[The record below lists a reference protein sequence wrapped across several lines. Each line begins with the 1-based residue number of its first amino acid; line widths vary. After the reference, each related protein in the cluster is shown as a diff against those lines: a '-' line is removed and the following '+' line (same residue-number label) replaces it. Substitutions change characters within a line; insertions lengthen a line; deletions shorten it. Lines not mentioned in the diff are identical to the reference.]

1 MKYYE
6 QDLFPTFDQHLA
18 ANDGKIEGVDVS
30 PSRRFFGGEIV
41 FEPTGTGR
49 FRVTARDAEHRV
61 LWGYIGSRET
71 VNQLHCLVAVYTTLQ
86 NMLEDAL
93 QDKGFFVKPI
103 EEPMAAAHRALGE
116 LEKTLQWLRN
126 SLDVKKVSDATL
138 QRASDIARIAY
149 DAECQIRLEA
159 NHLKGMKARPE

>member
-6 QDLFPTFDQHLA
+6 HDLFPTFDQHLA
-18 ANDGKIEGVDVS
+18 ANAGRLEGIDVS
-30 PSRRFFGGEIV
+30 PNRRFFGGEIV

-61 LWGYIGSRET
+61 LWGYIGSKET
-71 VNQLHCLVAVYTTLQ
+71 VNQVHCLVAIYTTLQ
-86 NMLEDAL
+86 RMLTDAL
-93 QDKGFFVKPI
+93 EDKGFFVKPI
-103 EEPMAAAHRALGE
+103 EEPMAAAQRALGE
-116 LEKTLQWLRN
+116 LEETLHWLRK
-126 SLDVKKVSDATL
+126 SLDVKKVSEATL
-138 QRASDIARIAY
+138 QRASDIARITY